1 MSHVTDAMHHH
12 HAELLSRVSE
22 QVRRLSDDPVAAD
35 PAVFAHLLTND
46 LLPHA
51 AGEERHL
58 YPAVDPLIKAHGSA
72 TATMSI
78 DHEVITDY
86 VRQIDDLARAVAA
99 ADPPQRPAMVQRMAQ
114 LGLQLEAI
122 FRLHLRKEE
131 DVYLPLF
138 ERYVSTEDQ
147 QRVLDGMHEAQ
158 PSVR

>member
-22 QVRRLSDDPVAAD
+22 QVRQLSEDPAGAD
-35 PAVFAHLLTND
+35 PAAFAHLLTDD

-72 TATMSI
+72 TATMSV

-86 VRQIDDLARAVAA
+86 VRQIDDLSRAAA
-99 ADPPQRPAMVQRMAQ
+99 TADPPQRRAMVQRLAQ

-138 ERYVSTEDQ
+138 EQYVSTEDQ
-147 QRVLDGMHEAQ
+147 QHVLDGMHEVQ
-158 PSVR
+158 SGTR

>member
-1 MSHVTDAMHHH
+1 MSHVTDAMRRH
-12 HAELLSRVSE
+12 HADLLSRLSE
-22 QVRRLSDDPVAAD
+22 QVQRLAEDPVAAD
-35 PAVFAHLLTND
+35 PAALAHLLNDD

-99 ADPPQRPAMVQRMAQ
+99 ADPRQRPAMVRRMAQ

-122 FRLHLRKEE
+122 VRLHLRKEE

-158 PSVR
+158 PGAR